1 MRKFY
6 VFESICSEVFHSQF
20 NSAYLSAL
28 EGDIVFSSTERH
40 WFYIKK
46 KLKKKHSMEKRKSAQ
61 ENNFIKCFM
70 GVKKL

>member
-1 MRKFY
+1 MMRKFY

-46 KLKKKHSMEKRKSAQ
+46 KLKKTFNGKEKVSARKQ
-61 ENNFIKCFM
+61 FYQMFY
-70 GVKKL
+70 GR